1 MSLWI
6 SKIRII
12 VCSCKQVWMDIS
24 CWDHHWLDQLHIS
37 HSDFQKCCGSL
48 WISPEKSLLSRSL
61 CGVSEKV
68 LLRAHLFLL
77 GERGPFFPRTKE
89 QDLPSFFLQFMV
101 SLLYFSFPCKK
112 VGLIC
117 NLVSVTKVTIALKY
131 SKCHLPLNMYYFL
144 FTYFWY
150 LLGLELEHRAPNLK
164 AADDANQLASGML
177 ARVT

>member
-77 GERGPFFPRTKE
+77 GERGHFFPRTKE
-89 QDLPSFFLQFMV
+89 QYLPSFFFNLW
-101 SLLYFSFPCKK
+101 SPYCIFSF
-112 VGLIC
+112 LERRWDIC
-117 NLVSVTKVTIALKY
+117 SLVSVMKEALFQL
-131 SKCHLPLNMYYFL
+131 CHNCIETLQMSSAPC
-144 FTYFWY
+144 
-150 LLGLELEHRAPNLK
+150 LLICVQFPIN
-164 AADDANQLASGML
+164 
-177 ARVT
+177 